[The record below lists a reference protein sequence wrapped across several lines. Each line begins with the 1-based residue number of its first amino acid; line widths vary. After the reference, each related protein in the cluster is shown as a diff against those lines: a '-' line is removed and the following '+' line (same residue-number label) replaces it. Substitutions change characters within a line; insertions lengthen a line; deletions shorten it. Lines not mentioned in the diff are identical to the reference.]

1 MADIRNLKYTLHKYG
16 DHELQ
21 RIGVWTWARPS
32 GAQHSVPGDPYASTT
47 KYWLVYIHGGIWRDP
62 RKTHLQALP
71 AFSILGGNSGNQ
83 ARIAGFASIDYRL
96 SPHPEFPQ
104 DEDTTPPNK
113 LRNAKHP
120 DHLSDVR
127 SALAF
132 LRREYGI
139 GNREV
144 EGETPYVLYG
154 HSCGATLAM
163 QVIMGGAEDEVG
175 LEGRGEVPPPAGVVG
190 LQGMYDLVGVNARF
204 KGAYRDMIAGAF
216 GDDEEVW
223 KSVSPARF
231 KGKFSQTWEGS
242 EKGVVVLAHSP
253 EDEWVD
259 MAELDAMEARL
270 KGEKD
275 PAPLHVQAK
284 RDLKGDHDEV
294 AQNGGMVAGVLIET
308 VGLLDMVAKLTKMT
322 EEMLGLR

>member
-1 MADIRNLKYTLHKYG
+1 MNDTRNLKYTLHKYG
-16 DHELQ
+16 DHDLQ
-21 RIGVWTWARPS
+21 RVGVWNWARPS
-32 GAQHSVPGDPYASTT
+32 GAQHSVPGDPYASAA
-47 KYWLVYIHGGIWRDP
+47 KYWFVYIHGGIWRDP

-104 DEDTTPPNK
+104 DEGTTPANK

-132 LRREYGI
+132 LRREFKI
-139 GNREV
+139 GNRQG

-154 HSCGATLAM
+154 HSCGATMAL
-163 QVIMGGAEDEVG
+163 QVIMGGAEVEVSP
-175 LEGRGEVPPPAGVVG
+175 ESVPAPAGVVG
-190 LQGMYDLVGVNARF
+190 LEGLYDLVGVNNRF
-204 KGAYRDMIAGAF
+204 KGAYTAMIAGAF

-223 KSVSPARF
+223 KRVSPARF
-231 KGKFSQTWEGS
+231 EGKFSQTWEGS
-242 EKGVVVLAHSP
+242 ETGVVVLAHSP
-253 EDEWVD
+253 EDELVD

-270 KGEKD
+270 RGEKGQGQ
-275 PAPLHVQAK
+275 APLHVQAK
-284 RDLKGDHDEV
+284 KDLKGNHDEV

-308 VGLLDMVAKLTKMT
+308 VGLLDTVAKLTKMT